1 MAQNY
6 IVVNGQNVYD
16 WRVNNSAVSA
26 LYANDVEI
34 WRKEQDILSLFN
46 VNDYYHPNGA
56 YQQASMS
63 GSSIVLNSTSV
74 VTKNIWSTPVDLS
87 SYNTL
92 SITLSIS
99 RASSEPGFNA
109 TRWFYILAN
118 DSNQFTGTF
127 NNRSDGLSNPDNP
140 NTIYSKFYGNPRDTE
155 VNTGTRTIDVD
166 ISTWTG
172 THKLGLVCSCG
183 ASSVFNIT
191 VSNVVLK

>member
-1 MAQNY
+1 MSQNY

-16 WRVNNSAVSA
+16 WRVNNSTVSA
-26 LYANDVEI
+26 LYANNVEI
-34 WRKEQDILSLFN
+34 WRKELDVLPLFS
-46 VNDYYHPNGA
+46 VSDYYHPNGA

-74 VTKNIWSTPVDLS
+74 VLKNIWSTPVDLTN
-87 SYNTL
+87 YNTL

-99 RASSEPGFNA
+99 KAYSEPGFNA

-118 DSNQFTGTF
+118 DSNTFTGTF
-127 NNRSDGLSNPDNP
+127 NKRSDGLSQPDNP

-155 VNTGTRTIDVD
+155 VNTGTRTIDVN

-172 THKLGLVCSCG
+172 THKLGLVCACG
-183 ASSVFNIT
+183 ASSEFNIT
-191 VSNVVLK
+191 VTNVVLK

>member
-1 MAQNY
+1 MARNY

-16 WRVNNSAVSA
+16 WRVNNSAISA

-34 WRKEQDILSLFN
+34 WKKEQDILPLFS
-46 VNDYYHPNGA
+46 VNGYYHPNGA

-63 GSSIVLNSTSV
+63 GSSIVLNATSSLLR
-74 VTKNIWSTPVDLS
+74 NIWSTPVDLS

-99 RASSEPGFNA
+99 RASSEAGFNA

-118 DSNQFTGTF
+118 DTNQFTGTF
-127 NNRSDGLSNPDNP
+127 DKRSDGFASPDNP

-172 THKLGLVCSCG
+172 THKLGLVCACG
-183 ASSVFNIT
+183 PSSVFSIT